1 MLFLSWRFDD
11 EHVSKVSPDVS
22 RAMPTRGIACHE
34 RVRYSHA
41 DSLTNWQSKKGHLM
55 HVCALYSYPIKSCGA
70 VQVDTA
76 EVDACGLRN
85 DRRLLVIEPDG
96 TFITQREHPRLALV
110 KPAIQGDDLTLS
122 APDMQPL
129 TVVLGTS
136 GTPYNVRIFRDTC
149 EAVDQGEAAAKW
161 FSAYLNLPCRV
172 VAMAPHY
179 RRPVNPHFAKRPD
192 DQVAF
197 ADAFPFLLISEAS
210 LDDLNARMHAP
221 LPMNRF
227 RPNIVITGCE
237 PYAEDTWPSL
247 RIGSV
252 DFAAAKACVRCT
264 VTTTDQLT
272 TERGDEPLRT
282 LATYRKTDAG
292 VTFGQNLIHLNRG
305 TISVGDV
312 VTIG

>member
-1 MLFLSWRFDD
+1 M
-11 EHVSKVSPDVS
+11 HVS
-22 RAMPTRGIACHE
+22 
-34 RVRYSHA
+34 
-41 DSLTNWQSKKGHLM
+41 
-55 HVCALYSYPIKSCGA
+55 ALYYYPIKSCGA

-76 EVDACGLRN
+76 EIDACGLRN

-110 KPAIQGDDLTLS
+110 NPALQGDDLRLS
-122 APDMQPL
+122 APDMAPL
-129 TVVLGTS
+129 AVTLSHS
-136 GTPYNVRIFRDTC
+136 GTPYTVRIFRDTC
-149 EAVDQGEAAAKW
+149 EAVDQGEAVAGW
-161 FSAYLNLPCRV
+161 FRTYLKTPCRV
-172 VAMAPHY
+172 VTMAPHFA
-179 RRPVNPHFAKRPD
+179 RQVNPNFAQRPE

-210 LDDLNARMHAP
+210 LDDLNARMDTP

-264 VTTTDQLT
+264 VTTTDQAT
-272 TERGDEPLRT
+272 TERGAEPLKT
-282 LATYRKTDAG
+282 LATYRKTETG
-292 VTFGQNLIHLNRG
+292 VIFGQNLIHLNRG
-305 TISVGDV
+305 TIRVGDT
-312 VTIG
+312 VTISER